1 MTAQKRKNNKKWLWW
16 GTGILVLAAI
26 VGGGVWAWR
35 NNNTDGG
42 ETEKTTAVEKT
53 EKTDTM
59 EAEKEA
65 ETAETVSTGVEKEKV
80 VQYEGEDPNTEAGLS
95 GVVTYAGVSGDKL
108 MVRVSIDQYL
118 TAGTCELSL
127 KKDGVVIY
135 SDTAGI
141 IGSAATS
148 SCEGFD
154 IPVSSLGA
162 NGATGVGKI
171 EMEIKISAGGKSGVI
186 RGEAEI

>member
-1 MTAQKRKNNKKWLWW
+1 MAAQKRKNNKKWLWW
-16 GTGILVLAAI
+16 GVGILILVVI
-26 VGGGVWAWR
+26 IGGGMLIWKK
-35 NNNTDGG
+35 NNP
-42 ETEKTTAVEKT
+42 ESEKVEETTAVEKNETT
-53 EKTDTM
+53 EP
-59 EAEKEA
+59 EKEA
-65 ETAETVSTGVEKEKV
+65 EPAETTSTGVEKEKI
-80 VQYEGEDPNTEAGLS
+80 VQYEGEDPNTEVGLS
-95 GVVTYAGVSGDKL
+95 GVMTYAGVSGEKL

-127 KKDGVVIY
+127 KKDGAVIY

-148 SCEGFD
+148 TCEGFD

-162 NGATGVGKI
+162 NGTTGMGKI